1 MRDLETERL
10 ILRGGDN
17 KWDIIPKSLGEPVG
31 KVGILSEW
39 SGFVTLE
46 IVFDK
51 DWRYGFTEEVI
62 SEIARYFFG
71 ETEFHT
77 VKVKN
82 TDIEKELRSCG
93 FRPEIRGRSDCGFRL
108 HKVEYERNK
117 KWN

>member
-10 ILRGGDN
+10 ILRGGAD

-46 IVFDK
+46 IVFDE

-62 SEIARYFFG
+62 SEIVRYYF
-71 ETEFHT
+71 EQTEFHT
-77 VKVKN
+77 VRVEN
-82 TDIEKELRSCG
+82 ADIEKELRSCG

>member
-1 MRDLETERL
+1 MRALETERL

-17 KWDIIPKSLGEPVG
+17 NWDIIPKSLGEPVG
-31 KVGILSEW
+31 KVGILNEY

-51 DWRYGFTEEVI
+51 DWRYRFTEEVL
-62 SEIARYFFG
+62 SEIVRYYFE

-82 TDIEKELRSCG
+82 ADIEKELRNCG
-93 FRPEIRGRSDCGFRL
+93 FRPQIRGRSDCGFSIN
-108 HKVEYERNK
+108 KYKIKYERNI
-117 KWN
+117 

>member
-1 MRDLETERL
+1 MHDLETERL
-10 ILRGGDN
+10 ILCGGDN

-31 KVGILSEW
+31 KVNIFNEW

-46 IVFDK
+46 ILFND

-62 SEIARYFFG
+62 SEIVRYYFE

-77 VKVKN
+77 VIVEN
-82 TDIEKELRSCG
+82 TDIEKELLSCG

-117 KWN
+117 KWI